1 MKWTVVYLPAAEK
14 ELTELWI
21 DSSAREGVTDASNR
35 IDQEPELDV
44 KFPSRRYGGAYFGI
58 HTRTS
63 DSSFS
68 TSRGLAI

>member
-1 MKWTVVYLPAAEK
+1 VINVING
-14 ELTELWI
+14 I
-21 DSSAREGVTDASNR
+21 DE
-35 IDQEPELDV
+35 EPEFDV
-44 KFPSRRYGGAYFGI
+44 KFPSRRGGVYFGI